1 MKIDYE
7 IIRSNR
13 KTLCISVKEDK
24 VMVRAP
30 YAMPQFKIESF
41 VLQKRKWILSKLD
54 DCSID
59 GELLNYKKIY
69 VKGALLP
76 LFLGD
81 CNVITDSCV
90 TVKSLS
96 DVKKLYLKQFSE
108 EFLSLFYSVCQSCC
122 LSPKSVGFRAY
133 KARWGCCDS
142 KGQIVFNYKLLMLP
156 KILWQCV
163 IVHELC
169 HTVFMDHSKKF
180 HSLAGTIMPNYDEVH
195 KKLKKYSCVC
205 RLY

>member
-13 KTLCISVKEDK
+13 KTLCISVKAGM
-24 VMVRAP
+24 VIVRAP
-30 YAMPQFKIESF
+30 FTMPQNKIEAF
-41 VLQKRKWILSKLD
+41 VLQKSKWIANKLS
-54 DCSID
+54 DCSAD
-59 GELLNYKKIY
+59 EELLNYKKIY
-69 VKGALLP
+69 VKGELVP
-76 LFLGD
+76 LSFGN
-81 CNVITDSCV
+81 CNAITDRGV
-90 TVKSLS
+90 TVKSLV
-96 DVKKLYLKQFSE
+96 DVKKLYIDYFSA
-108 EFLSLFYSVCQSCC
+108 EFLSLFNDVCQSCG
-122 LSPKSVGFRAY
+122 LSAKSVVFRVY

-180 HSLAGTIMPNYDEVH
+180 HALARSIMPNYDSVH
-195 KKLKKYSCVC
+195 KRLKNYSCVC